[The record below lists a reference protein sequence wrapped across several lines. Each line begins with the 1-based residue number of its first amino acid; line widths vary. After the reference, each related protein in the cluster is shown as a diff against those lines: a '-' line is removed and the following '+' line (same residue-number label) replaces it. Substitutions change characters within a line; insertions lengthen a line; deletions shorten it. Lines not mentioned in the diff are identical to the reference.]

1 MPPFPLFT
9 ILIHIIQLI
18 LTFLNLNSIA
28 ASQNTTI
35 FLARPNDKYSDLP
48 RHPENVDSAEE
59 CVVCSR
65 DRGEDDSPLA
75 CDKVRDI
82 YSLLIRITI
91 FSFQK
96 SSLSF
101 PHLSFFLTFSCSRSF
116 SRLLTQL
123 IMIPIF
129 DTWILTTNVYA
140 SRSATTHTTSHVSPR
155 P

>member
-1 MPPFPLFT
+1 M
-9 ILIHIIQLI
+9 
-18 LTFLNLNSIA
+18 NLNSIA

-82 YSLLIRITI
+82 YSLLIRITV
-91 FSFQK
+91 
-96 SSLSF
+96 LSF
-101 PHLSFFLTFSCSRSF
+101 RKFFPLLFLSFFPTFFLFPFFFSF
-116 SRLLTQL
+116 TY
-123 IMIPIF
+123 PF
-129 DTWILTTNVYA
+129 DNDTDT
-140 SRSATTHTTSHVSPR
+140 
-155 P
+155 

>member
-9 ILIHIIQLI
+9 ILIHIIQPI

-75 CDKVRDI
+75 CDKVRGTDQGI
-82 YSLLIRITI
+82 LFFGFFFLFPIVFL
-91 FSFQK
+91 FSFT
-96 SSLSF
+96 SS
-101 PHLSFFLTFSCSRSF
+101 
-116 SRLLTQL
+116 
-123 IMIPIF
+123 I
-129 DTWILTTNVYA
+129 
-140 SRSATTHTTSHVSPR
+140 
-155 P
+155 

>member
-1 MPPFPLFT
+1 MD
-9 ILIHIIQLI
+9 
-18 LTFLNLNSIA
+18 LNSIA

-82 YSLLIRITI
+82 YSLLDIITFFFPFKTFPFA
-91 FSFQK
+91 FS
-96 SSLSF
+96 
-101 PHLSFFLTFSCSRSF
+101 SFFISFSCSHSF
-116 SRLLTQL
+116 SRLFT
-123 IMIPIF
+123 
-129 DTWILTTNVYA
+129 
-140 SRSATTHTTSHVSPR
+140 
-155 P
+155 